1 MSEDRLEIPLE
12 ISEPYEKL
20 LAQQEEYVH
29 AVVKSIFDCK
39 LDDVRH
45 TRCEDIDRILNF
57 FSGST
62 QKKKREALVEFL
74 KICPEYRTTDQDV
87 LYQRLKCLEAEL
99 RRKGEISELLIW
111 AKLKYQREQKQTE

>member
-45 TRCEDIDRILNF
+45 TRCEDIERILNF

-87 LYQRLKCLEAEL
+87 LYQRLKALEAEL